1 MIRLLVVD
9 DHPAIRDALAAA
21 IEAADDLA
29 LAGVAGTVDE
39 AEALLAGAG
48 VGAPPDVVV
57 CDVWLGEAAGG
68 IELLR
73 RHGGPHGA
81 MFLMLSAFEQPSF
94 LRAAFEAG
102 AAGFVSKAAPVGEI
116 LDAIRA
122 VAAGGTRF
130 PETTLD
136 VLRDGRRPPSR
147 REVEALRLIADGA
160 TNDEVASRLGI
171 SVKTVES
178 HLRRMFG
185 RYGVLSRTELA
196 VIATREG
203 WLGPEP

>member
-1 MIRLLVVD
+1 MTRLLVVD

-21 IEAADDLA
+21 VVAADGLE
-29 LAGVAGTVDE
+29 LVGVAGSVEE
-39 AEALLAGAG
+39 ADGAI
-48 VGAPPDVVV
+48 AASRPEVVV
-57 CDVWLGEAAGG
+57 CDVWLGDAAGG

-73 RHGGPHGA
+73 RHGGPRGTR
-81 MFLMLSAFEQPSF
+81 FLMLSAFEQPSF

-102 AAGFVSKAAPVGEI
+102 AAGFVSKSAPVDEI
-116 LDAIRA
+116 LGAVRA
-122 VAAGGTRF
+122 VAAGETRF
-130 PETTLD
+130 PGSTLD

-147 REVEALRLIADGA
+147 REVEALRLIAGGA
-160 TNDEVASRLGI
+160 TNDEVADRLGI

-185 RYGVLSRTELA
+185 RYAVLSRTELA